1 LKFIPLY
8 KYDKLNLFLHIT
20 ELPAI
25 LVVCA
30 KLKHSTAWYPEKST
44 DLPQVTLSHNVVS
57 STPRYELDSNTTFVA
72 IATNCIG
79 GCKSNYHTIMTTTA
93 PLYLDEE

>member
-1 LKFIPLY
+1 LKFISLY

-44 DLPQVTLSHNVVS
+44 DLPQVTLLHNVVS
-57 STPRYELDSNTTFVA
+57 STPRYELDSNTTLMA
-72 IATNCIG
+72 IVIKCIG

-93 PLYLDEE
+93 PLYLDKE